1 MNKLNSILKSLSSL
15 RLTVVL
21 LALSMVLIL
30 AGTLAQTEQGVWMV
44 VERYFRSLYVA
55 IPFQL
60 FVPTKI
66 VRIPGVFPFPG
77 GLTLGVLL
85 FVNLLAAHAVRFT
98 LSWKRAG
105 MIATHAGVLL
115 LLVGEFVTGAFAK
128 EGNMTIAEGESANY
142 IEDTRSCELAVIDT
156 SDPGDDLVVVVP
168 ARMLGQAGGDAITNG
183 MLPFSVRVV
192 EWMPNSRMLGPM
204 QASKGQLAK
213 ATAGV
218 GTQVAAAPVA
228 VATGVDGADIDIP
241 AAYVELKRGDAS
253 LGTYL
258 VTPRI
263 NVPQTVDVGG
273 KRYEIALRF
282 ERGYRPYTV
291 KLIDFKHDRF
301 VGTETARNFSSL
313 VRLTDPSERVDR
325 EVLISMNNPLRYAGE
340 TFYQASFAP
349 DDSGTVL
356 QVVRN
361 PGWLLPYVSCA
372 LVALGLLV
380 HFGSRLISSVRRKVS

>member
-1 MNKLNSILKSLSSL
+1 MNAFKPLLRSLSSL

-21 LALSMVLIL
+21 FALSIVLIL

-44 VERYFRSLYVA
+44 VERYFRSLFVL

-60 FVPTKI
+60 FVPAK
-66 VRIPGVFPFPG
+66 VLGIPGVFPFPG
-77 GLTLGVLL
+77 GMTLGVLL

-128 EGNMTIAEGESANY
+128 EGNMTIAEGQSANY
-142 IEDTRSCELAVIDT
+142 IEDTRTSELAIIDR
-156 SDPGDDLVVVVP
+156 SDPADDLVVVVP
-168 ARMLGQAGGDAITNG
+168 ASLLAESAQAPIASG
-183 MLPFSVRVV
+183 MMPFAVRVV
-192 EWMPNSRMLGPM
+192 EWMPNARVLGPM
-204 QASKGQLAK
+204 QASKLQLAR
-213 ATAGV
+213 ATVGT
-218 GTQVAAAPVA
+218 GTQVAAVA
-228 VATGVDGADIDIP
+228 VDVATGVDGADIDTP
-241 AAYVELKRGDAS
+241 AAYIELLHDGTS
-253 LGTYL
+253 LGTYM
-258 VTPRI
+258 VSPRL
-263 NVPQTVDVGG
+263 NAPQTVVVGA
-273 KRYEIALRF
+273 KRYDIALRF
-282 ERGYRPYTV
+282 ERNYRSYTV
-291 KLIDFKHDRF
+291 SLLDFKHDRF

-313 VRLTDPSERVDR
+313 VRLSDPTERVDR

-361 PGWLLPYVSCA
+361 PGWMLPYFSCA
-372 LVALGLLV
+372 LVSLGLLL
-380 HFGSRLISSVRRKVS
+380 HFGARLSSSVRRKIA